1 MEHLTLS
8 TKTVE
13 EVLNY
18 LICRPYRE
26 VIQIINLLQADISKL
41 NTPDKTNKED
51 NQREKPL
58 DVEYL

>member
-18 LICRPYRE
+18 LISRPYRE

-51 NQREKPL
+51 NQK
-58 DVEYL
+58 

>member
-1 MEHLTLS
+1 MERLILS
-8 TKTVE
+8 TKTIE

-26 VIQIINLLQADISKL
+26 VIQIINLIQTDISKL
-41 NTPDKTNKED
+41 NTPDKTSKED